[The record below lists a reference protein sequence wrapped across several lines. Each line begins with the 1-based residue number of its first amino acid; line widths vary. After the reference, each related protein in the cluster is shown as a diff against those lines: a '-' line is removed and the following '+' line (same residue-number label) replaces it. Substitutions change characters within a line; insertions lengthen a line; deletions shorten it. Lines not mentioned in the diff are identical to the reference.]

1 LLLLKKQVL
10 VLASSRKYQN
20 ILVTGGAGFIG
31 SHIVD
36 KLMKDDFDVT
46 VIDNVRTGSLENI
59 SRHRERRNFHFAE
72 GDIQDINLVRKIVK
86 DVDVVFHEAA
96 QASVA
101 LSVRDPIATDQINV
115 EGTLNLL
122 KASCDLDVKRFIFA
136 SSGAVYGTTKSPQ
149 MKEEDSLNP
158 TSPYGVSKLAA
169 ENYVRVF
176 QRLYGLKTVRLRYF
190 NVYGPR
196 QRVDVHGSYGGVISI
211 FINRILQNMPLIIH
225 GDGEQTRDFVYIN
238 DVVEANM
245 LAMKSQNGCGEAFNI
260 GTGKNVSIK
269 KVAEILKHAMN
280 KEGLED
286 IHTEPSSTDIKHGY
300 ADISKAKSV
309 LGYEPRFTIEKGLT
323 ELVNWYTMK
332 K

>member
-1 LLLLKKQVL
+1 MTR
-10 VLASSRKYQN
+10 STKYQR

-36 KLMKDDFDVT
+36 RLMEDNFDVT
-46 VIDNVRTGSLENI
+46 VIDDLCTGNLANMNDYCK
-59 SRHRERRNFHFAE
+59 RKNFHLAE
-72 GDIQDINLVRKIVK
+72 GDIRDTNLARKTLK

-96 QASVA
+96 LASVT
-101 LSVRDPIATDQINV
+101 LSVKDPIATNQVNV

-122 KASCDLDVKRFIFA
+122 KASCDLNVKRFIFA
-136 SSGAVYGTTKSPQ
+136 SSAAVYGPTKSPQ
-149 MKEEDSLNP
+149 KKEDDSLNP
-158 TSPYGVSKLAA
+158 TSPYGVSKLAS

-176 QRLYGLKTVRLRYF
+176 QRLYGLKTVCLRYF

-196 QRVDVHGSYGGVISI
+196 QRVDVHGGYGGVISI
-211 FINRILQNMPLIIH
+211 FINRILNDMPPIIH

-245 LAMKSQNGCGEAFNI
+245 LAMNSENGAGQAFNI

-269 KVAEILKHAMN
+269 QVAEILKHVMK
-280 KEGLED
+280 KENLED
-286 IHTEPSSTDIKHGY
+286 IHTEARSTDIKHGY
-300 ADISKAKSV
+300 ADISKAKSI
-309 LGYEPRFTIEKGLT
+309 LGYEPQFSIEEGLT
-323 ELVNWYTMK
+323 KLVNWYTNK

>member
-1 LLLLKKQVL
+1 MRTV
-10 VLASSRKYQN
+10 SYQK

-36 KLMKDDFDVT
+36 RLMKDNFDVT
-46 VIDNVRTGSLENI
+46 VIDDLRTGSLSNI
-59 SRHRERRNFHFAE
+59 TDHRERKNFHLAE
-72 GDIQDINLVRKIVK
+72 GDIGDVNLVRRTLK

-96 QASVA
+96 LASVT
-101 LSVRDPIATDQINV
+101 LSVKDPIATNQVNV

-122 KASCDLDVKRFIFA
+122 KASCDLNVKRFIFA
-136 SSGAVYGTTKSPQ
+136 SSAAVYGTTESPLK
-149 MKEEDSLNP
+149 KEDDTLNP
-158 TSPYGVSKLAA
+158 TSPYGVSKLAS

-176 QRLYGLKTVRLRYF
+176 QRLYGLKTVCLRYF

-211 FINRILQNMPLIIH
+211 FINRILEDMPPIIH

-238 DVVEANM
+238 DVVEANL
-245 LAMKSQNGCGEAFNI
+245 LAMNSEKGAGEAFNI

-269 KVAEILKHAMN
+269 QIATVLKQIMN
-280 KEGLED
+280 KENLED
-286 IHTEPSSTDIKHGY
+286 IHTEPRPTDIKHGY
-300 ADISKAKSV
+300 ADISKARRILDYK
-309 LGYEPRFTIEKGLT
+309 PRFSIEEGLT
-323 ELVNWYTMK
+323 KLVNWYTRK